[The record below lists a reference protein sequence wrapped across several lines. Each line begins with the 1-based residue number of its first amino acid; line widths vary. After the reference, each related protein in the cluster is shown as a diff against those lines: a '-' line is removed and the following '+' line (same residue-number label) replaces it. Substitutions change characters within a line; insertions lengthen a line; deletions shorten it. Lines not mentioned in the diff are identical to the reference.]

1 MEEIVERR
9 KIKHNVGER
18 DGEMLEKDENITKEI
33 GSVDRKKIGT
43 REECEMREKLLGE
56 VGRDWGREGVKE
68 RRGEEERAELS
79 VSK

>member
-1 MEEIVERR
+1 M
-9 KIKHNVGER
+9 GQWT
-18 DGEMLEKDENITKEI
+18 G
-33 GSVDRKKIGT
+33 KKIGT